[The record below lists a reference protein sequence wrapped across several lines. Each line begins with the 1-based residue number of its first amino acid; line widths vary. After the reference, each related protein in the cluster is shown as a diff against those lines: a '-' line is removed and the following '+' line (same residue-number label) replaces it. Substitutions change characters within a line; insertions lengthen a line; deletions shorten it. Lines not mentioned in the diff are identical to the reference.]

1 MREDILLV
9 GIDAGGTKTDVVL
22 CNGAGEVLGR
32 TFRGTGNPNDIG
44 TLACAQMMLDG
55 IRELCGE
62 RTPDAVFAGVS
73 GAGSGNNSQEIRRA
87 LLSALQNSRVEV
99 GTDALNLLASGKSE
113 GDTAALI
120 CGTGTALF
128 LERKGELKRIGGWG
142 YLFDDGGSAYDL
154 GRGAIR
160 AALAVEEGLIEDCPL
175 YRRLTESLG
184 RDAHASLA
192 DIYKGGKAHVASF
205 AQMTVECAESGDG
218 VAQRILMQSVSA
230 IGKRVE
236 LAVSLY
242 GDIPELVSGGGLFNS
257 AYFTSLLSEEV
268 RAHGAELYIPS
279 LPQSFGACV
288 RAAALCGKL
297 SKSEFEAR
305 FASTLPKV

>member
-55 IRELCGE
+55 IRDLCGE

-128 LERKGELKRIGGWG
+128 LERAGELKRIGGWG

-160 AALAVEEGLIEDCPL
+160 AALAVEEGLIEECPL

-184 RDAHASLA
+184 RDAHAALA

-257 AYFTSLLSEEV
+257 AYFTSLLSEKV

-297 SKSEFEAR
+297 NKREFEER
-305 FASTLPKV
+305 FAATLPKV